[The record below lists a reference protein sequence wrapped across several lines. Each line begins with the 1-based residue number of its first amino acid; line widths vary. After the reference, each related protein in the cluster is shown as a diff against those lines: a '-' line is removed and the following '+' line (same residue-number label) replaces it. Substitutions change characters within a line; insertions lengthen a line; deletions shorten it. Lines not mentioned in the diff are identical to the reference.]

1 MSAADRLVEKAM
13 AAARAMET
21 QSGTL
26 TQLVSLFQLEP
37 ASGQHLK
44 RNVA

>member
-1 MSAADRLVEKAM
+1 MSTVDRLVEKAM
-13 AAARAMET
+13 AAARAMEK

-37 ASGQHLK
+37 ASRQHLE